1 METLSRQVLR
11 ITRHSFGSTWLPLV
25 SSGRASLRYI
35 LPNCIPLPP
44 LLAPS
49 VDESTVPKHPCAAAG
64 RAGRYQVGCSE
75 LPSSSSEHP
84 SHPQRST
91 LRIAFEK
98 FKFKCFPFQTVLM
111 SIQTCGVNRSY
122 VNTTDKL

>member
-25 SSGRASLRYI
+25 SSGSYFTLHLTQLYTPSSAS
-35 LPNCIPLPP
+35 C
-44 LLAPS
+44 PS

-75 LPSSSSEHP
+75 LPSSSSEYP
-84 SHPQRST
+84 SHPQQST

-111 SIQTCGVNRSY
+111 SIQTCGVNCSH